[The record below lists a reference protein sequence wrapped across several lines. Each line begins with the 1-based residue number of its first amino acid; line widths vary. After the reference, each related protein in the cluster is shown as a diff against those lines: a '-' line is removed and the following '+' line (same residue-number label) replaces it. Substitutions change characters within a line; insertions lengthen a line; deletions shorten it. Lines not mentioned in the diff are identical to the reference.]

1 MTLSGIE
8 AKIYAE
14 LATINRHGEDIHKT
28 VTIKIGRDEYTY
40 NLIDQTP
47 INSND
52 KGYQGYLYQDTKTG
66 DLYVVHGGSQSLA
79 PADKPWTSENRA
91 EIAKDYYD
99 NVAKSITNKE
109 IPPQFEEGYNF
120 LNSIINDKKYNGL
133 KITQLGQSL
142 GGELAQIYGA
152 MKEFQNIDTF
162 TFNAVGAANL
172 ADVLSSNNIEL
183 SGDYSNIK
191 NYRYDNELIT
201 TIAPHFGDMYSSD
214 YKDFG
219 LDFFHN
225 MEVYKKNQ
233 DLTFTKDENF
243 KTILEKLGDVFTLSL
258 LPTDLG
264 LKLILTPNAPINIS
278 DANEILK
285 AISAMLQGILSGE
298 YEDTPVLKGYIS
310 IDKELYEIQPGD
322 TIWGICNDRDIDLE
336 ELLKLNP
343 WLRDRFSED
352 GKFALIRP
360 GEKLRIPLKGEA
372 LINGERPTFDVSFNE
387 ANSAGA
393 SGTDPVIVDLNG
405 DGVLGTTSV
414 SDGVYFDHAGDG
426 FAELSSWVD
435 ENDGILA
442 IDKNEDGI
450 INDGSEIFGDSYVKE
465 DGSLAA
471 SGFDA
476 LRDLDS
482 NSDGIISADDVEF
495 SNIKILKG
503 NGEVLTLEEAGI
515 VSINLNSTASGAVDE
530 NGNTL
535 ISSGTFVRADGSVG
549 NLGDFNLVVDKMMSI
564 ETEKIEVSE
573 DVSVLPDI
581 RGFGHIYSLH
591 QAMML
596 DETGELKAA

>member
-360 GEKLRIPLKGEA
+360 GEKLRIPLNNKTE
-372 LINGERPTFDVSFNE
+372 LLEYNPTYNKWVEIAGDV
-387 ANSAGA
+387 AKIV
-393 SGTDPVIVDLNG
+393 DPMFLDLNG
-405 DGVLGTTSV
+405 DGKMGTTSLEN
-414 SDGVYFDHAGDG
+414 GINFDHAKDG
-426 FAELSSWVD
+426 FKELSAWVD
-435 ENDGILA
+435 KEDGILV
-442 IDKNEDGI
+442 IDKNENGI
-450 INDGSEIFGDSYVKE
+450 IDDGSEIFGDNYIKSNGNK
-465 DGSLAA
+465 AA
-471 SGFDA
+471 NGFEA
-476 LRDLDS
+476 LTDLDS
-482 NSDGIISADDVEF
+482 NKDGIINSSDKEF
-495 SNIKILKG
+495 DKIKVLKG
-503 NGEVLTLEEAGI
+503 DGTLVSLTELGI
-515 VSINLNSTASGAVDE
+515 VSISLNKTTVNEADE
-530 NGNTL
+530 NGNVLVYKGTYTKEDGTTGSL
-535 ISSGTFVRADGSVG
+535 GTF
-549 NLGDFNLVVDKMMSI
+549 NLIVDKMMS
-564 ETEKIEVSE
+564 EEVNKVEVSE
-573 DVSVLPDI
+573 DVASLPNI
-581 RGFGHIYSLH
+581 KGYGTVHSLH

>member
-360 GEKLRIPLKGEA
+360 GEKLRIPLSNKTE
-372 LINGERPTFDVSFNE
+372 LLEYNPTYNKWVEIAGDV
-387 ANSAGA
+387 AKIV
-393 SGTDPVIVDLNG
+393 DPMFLDLNG
-405 DGVLGTTSV
+405 DGKMGTTSLEN
-414 SDGVYFDHAGDG
+414 GINFDHAKDG
-426 FAELSSWVD
+426 FKELSAWVD
-435 ENDGILA
+435 KEDGILV
-442 IDKNEDGI
+442 IDKNENGIIDDGGEIFGDNYIKSNGNKAANGFEALTDLDSNKDGI
-450 INDGSEIFGDSYVKE
+450 INSSDKE
-465 DGSLAA
+465 
-471 SGFDA
+471 FDK
-476 LRDLDS
+476 
-482 NSDGIISADDVEF
+482 
-495 SNIKILKG
+495 IKVLKG
-503 NGEVLTLEEAGI
+503 DGTLVSLTELGI
-515 VSINLNSTASGAVDE
+515 VSISLNKTTVNEADE
-530 NGNTL
+530 NGNVLVYKGTYTKEDGTTGSL
-535 ISSGTFVRADGSVG
+535 GTF
-549 NLGDFNLVVDKMMSI
+549 NLIVDKMMS
-564 ETEKIEVSE
+564 EEVNKVEVSK
-573 DVSVLPDI
+573 DVVSLPNI
-581 RGFGHIYSLH
+581 KGYGTVHSLH

>member
-360 GEKLRIPLKGEA
+360 GEKLRIPLNNKTE
-372 LINGERPTFDVSFNE
+372 LLEYNPTYNKWVEIAGDV
-387 ANSAGA
+387 AKIV
-393 SGTDPVIVDLNG
+393 DPMFLDLNG
-405 DGVLGTTSV
+405 DGKMGTTSLEN
-414 SDGVYFDHAGDG
+414 GINFDHAKDG
-426 FAELSSWVD
+426 FKELSAWVD
-435 ENDGILA
+435 KEDGILV
-442 IDKNEDGI
+442 IDKNENGIIDDGGEIFGDNYIKSNGNKAANGFEALTDLDSNKDGI
-450 INDGSEIFGDSYVKE
+450 INSSDKE
-465 DGSLAA
+465 
-471 SGFDA
+471 FDK
-476 LRDLDS
+476 
-482 NSDGIISADDVEF
+482 
-495 SNIKILKG
+495 IKVLKG
-503 NGEVLTLEEAGI
+503 DGTLVSLTELGI
-515 VSINLNSTASGAVDE
+515 VSISLNKTTVNEADE
-530 NGNTL
+530 NGNVLVYKGTYTKEDGTTGSL
-535 ISSGTFVRADGSVG
+535 GTF
-549 NLGDFNLVVDKMMSI
+549 NLIVDKMMS
-564 ETEKIEVSE
+564 EEVNKVEVSK
-573 DVSVLPDI
+573 DVVSLPNI
-581 RGFGHIYSLH
+581 KGYGTVHSLH

>member
-360 GEKLRIPLKGEA
+360 GEKLRIPLNNKTE
-372 LINGERPTFDVSFNE
+372 LLEYNPTYNKWVEIAGDV
-387 ANSAGA
+387 AKIV
-393 SGTDPVIVDLNG
+393 DPMFLDLNG
-405 DGVLGTTSV
+405 DGKMGTTSLEN
-414 SDGVYFDHAGDG
+414 GINFDHAKDG
-426 FAELSSWVD
+426 FKELSAWVD
-435 ENDGILA
+435 KEDGILV
-442 IDKNEDGI
+442 IDKNENGIIDDGGEIFGDNYIKSNGNKAANGFEALTDLDSNKDGI
-450 INDGSEIFGDSYVKE
+450 INSSDKE
-465 DGSLAA
+465 
-471 SGFDA
+471 FDK
-476 LRDLDS
+476 
-482 NSDGIISADDVEF
+482 
-495 SNIKILKG
+495 IKVLKG
-503 NGEVLTLEEAGI
+503 DGTLVSLTELGI
-515 VSINLNSTASGAVDE
+515 VSISLNKTTVNEADE
-530 NGNTL
+530 NGNVLVYKGTYTKEDGTTGSL
-535 ISSGTFVRADGSVG
+535 GTF
-549 NLGDFNLVVDKMMSI
+549 NLIVDKMMS
-564 ETEKIEVSE
+564 EEVNKVEVSE
-573 DVSVLPDI
+573 DVASLPNI
-581 RGFGHIYSLH
+581 KGYGTVHSLH

>member
-360 GEKLRIPLKGEA
+360 GEKLRIPLSNKTE
-372 LINGERPTFDVSFNE
+372 LLEYNPTYNKWVEIAGDV
-387 ANSAGA
+387 AKIV
-393 SGTDPVIVDLNG
+393 DPMFLDLNG
-405 DGVLGTTSV
+405 DGKMGTTSLEN
-414 SDGVYFDHAGDG
+414 GINFDHAKDG
-426 FAELSSWVD
+426 FKELSAWVD
-435 ENDGILA
+435 KEDGILV
-442 IDKNEDGI
+442 IDKNENGIIDDGGEIFGDNYIKSNGNKAANGFEALTDLDSNKDGI
-450 INDGSEIFGDSYVKE
+450 INSSDKE
-465 DGSLAA
+465 
-471 SGFDA
+471 FDK
-476 LRDLDS
+476 
-482 NSDGIISADDVEF
+482 
-495 SNIKILKG
+495 IKVLKG
-503 NGEVLTLEEAGI
+503 DGTLVSLTELGI
-515 VSINLNSTASGAVDE
+515 VSISLNKTTVNEADE
-530 NGNTL
+530 NGNVLVYKGTYTKEDGTTGSL
-535 ISSGTFVRADGSVG
+535 GTF
-549 NLGDFNLVVDKMMSI
+549 NLIVDKMMS
-564 ETEKIEVSE
+564 EEVNKVEVSE
-573 DVSVLPDI
+573 DVASLPNI
-581 RGFGHIYSLH
+581 KGYGTVHSLH